1 MQNGSAP
8 HADFATLLTFALEGF
23 AFNFPRPFL
32 VNGKRQRILK
42 GVLIQSFTA
51 ARCCGAFRDAGIVW
65 FPERSKNEQ
74 TSFENHKQ
82 I

>member
-32 VNGKRQRILK
+32 VNGKGQGILK
-42 GVLIQSFTA
+42 VGVIQPFTA
-51 ARCCGAFRDAGIVW
+51 ARCCGALWECRNCVV
-65 FPERSKNEQ
+65 S
-74 TSFENHKQ
+74 
-82 I
+82 